1 VKPNL
6 LRPRWPKRPAEIVG
20 QIGADDEAIRQNL
33 MQTCPFLLDVPCRL
47 AIQQIAHLTR
57 VVFDVVELVLEPGAV
72 EAEVNRISPIALA
85 DRPNMAAGSAGRKK
99 EAVVEVLAAKARR
112 SERRRSATTW
122 PFCPRET
129 NLAAPRWAIRRLRV
143 LVGC

>member
-1 VKPNL
+1 MKPNL
-6 LRPRWPKRPAEIVG
+6 LRPRRPKRPAEIVG

-33 MQTCPFLLDVPCRL
+33 MQTCPFLLDISGRL

-85 DRPNMAAGSAGRKK
+85 GSPECGRPECWPEERSGR
-99 EAVVEVLAAKARR
+99 R
-112 SERRRSATTW
+112 RRRSYGPAPTVTD
-122 PFCPRET
+122 
-129 NLAAPRWAIRRLRV
+129 LA
-143 LVGC
+143 